1 MLTCILVGKHGV
13 MFARL
18 VVGVGARL
26 IEGGGVLA
34 LVLGLEVVET
44 RPQTASRISAE
55 IRLMGRTY

>member
-1 MLTCILVGKHGV
+1 

-55 IRLMGRTY
+55 IRMMGRTY